1 MNHIMQKCILTME
14 EESRH
19 INLTKRCGVSCI
31 SRKRSIPWEENT
43 PENFSAKRARKQIPN
58 RKLKISRDP
67 EVPNNF
73 LIDLPVLGKLSSPI
87 VPGVSGI
94 SRKRSIPWDEN
105 TPENFSAKRA
115 RKQIPKRMLKISRE
129 PEVPNDFLI
138 DLPVLLD
145 TDPSDWEE
153 GSPKSELQAA
163 KSKTEDSR
171 NLFTYQ
177 QLKLIC
183 CEMMNQCENRVVQE
197 YEVALTQKMAE
208 QYDTFIKFNHDQ
220 LQRECEHKAS
230 YLL

>member
-19 INLTKRCGVSCI
+19 INLTKRCGGNCNERKLEKLSSPIVPGVSCI

-58 RKLKISRDP
+58 RKLKIS
-67 EVPNNF
+67 
-73 LIDLPVLGKLSSPI
+73 
-87 VPGVSGI
+87 VSGI